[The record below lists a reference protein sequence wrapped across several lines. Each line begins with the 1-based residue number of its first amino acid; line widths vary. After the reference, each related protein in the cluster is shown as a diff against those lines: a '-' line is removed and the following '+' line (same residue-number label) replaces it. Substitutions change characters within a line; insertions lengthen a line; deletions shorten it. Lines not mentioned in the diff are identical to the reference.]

1 MSDIAVAGLPEDQM
15 VGHSSEIR
23 GKLIKH
29 VFKIQLT
36 NMLNLVCQVIQDFI
50 VNGSSKKIQ

>member
-23 GKLIKH
+23 GKSIKH

-36 NMLNLVCQVIQDFI
+36 NMNLVCQVIQDFI

>member
-1 MSDIAVAGLPEDQM
+1 MSDIAVAGLRGDQM
-15 VGHSSEIR
+15 MRHSSGIR
-23 GKLIKH
+23 GKSIKH

-50 VNGSSKKIQ
+50 ANGSGKKIQ

>member
-1 MSDIAVAGLPEDQM
+1 MSDIAVAGLPGDQM
-15 VGHSSEIR
+15 MGHSSDIR
-23 GKLIKH
+23 GKSVKH

-50 VNGSSKKIQ
+50 ANGDGKKIQ